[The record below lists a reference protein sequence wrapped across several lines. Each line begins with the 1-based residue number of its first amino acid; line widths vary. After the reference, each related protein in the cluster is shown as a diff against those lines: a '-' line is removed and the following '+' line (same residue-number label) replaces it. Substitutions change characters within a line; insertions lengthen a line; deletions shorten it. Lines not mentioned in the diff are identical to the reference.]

1 MSPFTSEATAFGLQC
16 VSVRRTSHARQN
28 SGFHHRKSDHACV
41 RMPHVDELSWRAPR
55 PHPRARRPCPYVAP
69 CASVSP
75 PTRDVAVLLLAGGVG
90 SRMKADRP
98 KQFLTLAGRT
108 VLEHSLELFC
118 AMPEVMR
125 VVVVVGDAFR
135 KDIEPIARPLAHA
148 GGCELCFADPG
159 LERQDSVRS
168 GLLRAME
175 FGRTPELVCV
185 HDSARPL
192 VTVECVRNV
201 LLDAREYGAAV
212 LGVPSKATIKE
223 SADGQFVLRTI
234 ERSRLWEIQTPQVI
248 RPDVLQRGFDKVLKE
263 GLAVTDDGSIV
274 EQLGER
280 VKITIGEYTNIK
292 ITTPEDLDIANSI
305 LKQRVVTI
313 S

>member
-1 MSPFTSEATAFGLQC
+1 MSPAKSEATAFGLPC
-16 VSVRRTSHARQN
+16 VGVHRTTCAREY
-28 SGFHHRKSDHACV
+28 GFHLRKSDHAWI
-41 RMPHVDELSWRAPR
+41 RIPHADETCWRAAR
-55 PHPRARRPCPYVAP
+55 HHPPARHSRPC
-69 CASVSP
+69 VSP
-75 PTRDVAVLLLAGGVG
+75 SASISPPVRDVAVLLLAGGVG

-118 AMPEVMR
+118 AMPEVLG
-125 VVVVVGDAFR
+125 VVVVAGDAFR
-135 KDIEPIARPLAHA
+135 KDIEQVARPLARA
-148 GGCELCFADPG
+148 GGCELVFADPG

-168 GLLRAME
+168 GLLRALE
-175 FGRTPELVCV
+175 FGISPELVCV

-192 VTVECVRNV
+192 VTVECVRKV
-201 LLDAREYGAAV
+201 LGDARQYGAAV

-234 ERSRLWEIQTPQVI
+234 ERSRLWEIQTPQVM
-248 RPDVLQRGFDKVLKE
+248 RPDVLQRGFEKVLNE

-280 VKITIGEYTNIK
+280 VKITVGEYTNIK

-305 LKQRVVTI
+305 LKQRVVVL
-313 S
+313 